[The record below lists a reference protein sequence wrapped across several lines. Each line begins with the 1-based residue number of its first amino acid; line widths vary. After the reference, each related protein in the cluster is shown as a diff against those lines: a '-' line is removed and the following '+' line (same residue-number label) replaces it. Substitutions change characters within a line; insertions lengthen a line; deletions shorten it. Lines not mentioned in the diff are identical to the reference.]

1 MNAEISKLTKEQ
13 NDITQKGLSLKSQIA
28 KLNSQIVNVDSTM
41 ETINKELLDSG
52 FQGFRLQKNK
62 RDSTK
67 YEIIRDD
74 GSPAHGLSEGE
85 RNFIAFLYF
94 YHKVKGREHADSDFK
109 DRIVVIDDPVSS
121 MDSTSLFIVSAI
133 IREMISICFNN
144 GSASKQDT
152 PRYIKQIFI
161 LTHNA
166 FFHKEVSYNRL
177 KYYHCVN
184 SYLIQKTRN
193 VSIVNYASNEI
204 STAIPLQSKKLYTCT

>member
-1 MNAEISKLTKEQ
+1 MAFLSKKELDAYRTSLKNVNAEISKLTKEQ

-41 ETINKELLDSG
+41 EAINKELLDSG

-62 RDSTK
+62 PNSAK

-74 GSPAHGLSEGE
+74 GSPAHGSSEGE

-121 MDSTSLFIVSAI
+121 IDSSSLFIVSAI
-133 IREMISICFNN
+133 IREMIPF
-144 GSASKQDT
+144 
-152 PRYIKQIFI
+152 
-161 LTHNA
+161 
-166 FFHKEVSYNRL
+166 V
-177 KYYHCVN
+177 
-184 SYLIQKTRN
+184 LITDLLR
-193 VSIVNYASNEI
+193 
-204 STAIPLQSKKLYTCT
+204 KKMRHVI